1 MILLNR
7 FYGRLALAL
16 FVLLTAVGLGMLA
29 VTHHFNARYQQEVT
43 QKLNHDLARHIVSET
58 MLMRDGRVDK
68 KALKEIFHMMLVI
81 NPGIELYLLGLDGTL
96 LGYSAPPAKLQ
107 KMAVDMAPIREF
119 ISEGSRPVVLGENP
133 RDATGRVIFSVAP
146 IPGEHGVQGYL
157 YIILANEEA
166 TNLVQGLEKS
176 YVQRAGAWTIGLAM
190 LTAFLAG
197 LYVLFRLT
205 YRLRRLT
212 AEVVGFKQQTA
223 PAFYP
228 PVAPS
233 SDDIAQL
240 QGSFRE
246 MAHRIEA
253 QIQEMR
259 QADGLRRERVAQM
272 SHDLRTSLTALHGYL
287 ETLKLKADRLSQS
300 EHQVFLDTALRHSE
314 RLARLISDFFELA
327 KLEHRDVV
335 PARERFALVEL
346 IQDVVLKFQPLADAR
361 GVHLEWNAGGGAYQ
375 VEADIGMIERVLS
388 NLIANALK
396 FTLVGGRVSVRI
408 EREAG
413 EVKVIIADTGVG
425 IAPKDLSV
433 LLGDTSSPVIHRDA
447 HPDSSGLGLAI
458 VKQVLALHG
467 ARLRGE
473 SVVDQGT
480 TFSFALP
487 VVASSRVEVPVM
499 EM

>member
-7 FYGRLALAL
+7 FYGRLALTL

-29 VTHHFNARYQQEVT
+29 VTHHFNSRYQQEAT
-43 QKLNHDLARHIVSET
+43 QKLNRDLAKHIVSET
-58 MLMRDGRVDK
+58 MLIREGKVDK
-68 KALKEIFHMMLVI
+68 QALKEIFHMMMVI
-81 NPGIELYLLGLDGTL
+81 NPSIELYVLGVDGKL
-96 LGYSAPPAKLQ
+96 LGYSAPPEKLQ
-107 KMAVDMAPIREF
+107 SMSIDMAPIREF
-119 ISEGSRPVVLGENP
+119 LSEASGPIVLGDNP
-133 RDATGRVIFSVAP
+133 RNTQGRKIFSAAP
-146 IPGEHGVQGYL
+146 IPGAQGVQGYL
-157 YIILANEEA
+157 YIILASDEA
-166 TNLVQGLEKS
+166 ANLVQGLEQS
-176 YVQRAGAWTIGLAM
+176 YVQRASAWTIGLAM
-190 LTAFLAG
+190 LAAFVAG
-197 LYVLFRLT
+197 LFVLFRLT
-205 YRLRRLT
+205 CRLRRLT
-212 AEVVGFKQQTA
+212 AEVAGFKRKA
-223 PAFYP
+223 SPESSP
-228 PVAPS
+228 PVPPS
-233 SDDIAQL
+233 SDEIAQL
-240 QGSFRE
+240 QDSFHE
-246 MAHRIEA
+246 MARRIEA

-272 SHDLRTSLTALHGYL
+272 SHDLRSSLTSLHGYL

-335 PARERFALVEL
+335 PARERFSLVEL

-396 FTLVGGRVSVRI
+396 FTLAGGRVSVRI
-408 EREAG
+408 ERETG
-413 EVKVIIADTGVG
+413 EVKVFIADTGVG
-425 IAPKDLSV
+425 IAPKDLSA

-467 ARLRGE
+467 ARLWGE